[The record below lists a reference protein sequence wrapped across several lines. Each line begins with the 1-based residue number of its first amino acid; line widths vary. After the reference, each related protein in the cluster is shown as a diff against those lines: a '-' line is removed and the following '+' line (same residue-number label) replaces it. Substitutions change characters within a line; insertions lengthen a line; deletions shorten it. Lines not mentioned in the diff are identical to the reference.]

1 MILNSI
7 FKDTVVVREDTE
19 FVNCEFSGGTTPK
32 QKGVFGV
39 DVEGNAS
46 IKLSGCKFANKGY
59 SAVYMNTS
67 GSIEISGCEF
77 DCTGLYNPIEG
88 ASHSA
93 GGALTKVKIEDNVM
107 RGICGNNYI
116 NVYHFADN
124 AVVDVNN
131 VKVVGMKQESEVIR
145 ISNLNSNP
153 ATINVRNLSYAY
165 DMSTPFSEMW
175 TATFLAQDYSK
186 DKTQNFK
193 NINLNVSGLTLNGQ
207 KVTDKDS
214 LPIGRLIVGCDN
226 DSNEITDNLPKIA
239 FSA

>member
-19 FVNCEFSGGTTPK
+19 FVNCEFSGGTIPK

-59 SAVYMNTS
+59 SAVYVNTS
-67 GSIEISGCEF
+67 GTVEITGCEF

-88 ASHSA
+88 ASSTTSA
-93 GGALTKVKIEDNVM
+93 PLTKVKIEDNVM
-107 RGICGNNYI
+107 RGVCGNNYI

-131 VKVVGMKQESEVIR
+131 VKVVGMKQESEVVR
-145 ISNLNSNP
+145 ISNLTSNP

>member
-7 FKDTVVVREDTE
+7 FKDTVVVKKDTE

-59 SAVYMNTS
+59 SAVYVNTS
-67 GSIEISGCEF
+67 GTVEITGCEF

-88 ASHSA
+88 ASSA
-93 GGALTKVKIEDNVM
+93 TGAPLTKVKIEDNVM

-131 VKVVGMKQESEVIR
+131 VKVVGMKQESEVVR

-165 DMSTPFSEMW
+165 DMSTQFSEMW
-175 TATFLAQDYSK
+175 TATFLTQDYSK

>member
-59 SAVYMNTS
+59 SAVYVNTS
-67 GSIEISGCEF
+67 GTVEITGCEF

-88 ASHSA
+88 ASSTT
-93 GGALTKVKIEDNVM
+93 GAPLTEVKIEDNVM

-116 NVYHFADN
+116 NVYYFADN

-131 VKVVGMKQESEVIR
+131 VKVVGMKQESEVVR
-145 ISNLNSNP
+145 ISNLTSNP

-165 DMSTPFSEMW
+165 DMSTQFSEMW

>member
-39 DVEGNAS
+39 DVEGTAS

-67 GSIEISGCEF
+67 GTIEITGCEF

-88 ASHSA
+88 AS
-93 GGALTKVKIEDNVM
+93 GTTGAPLTEVKIEDNVM

-116 NVYHFADN
+116 NLYHFSDN
-124 AVVDVNN
+124 AVVDINN
-131 VKVVGMKQESEVIR
+131 IKVVGMKQESEVVR
-145 ISNLNSNP
+145 MSNLNSNP

-165 DMSTPFSEMW
+165 DMSTPFSELW

-207 KVTDKDS
+207 KVTDKDN

>member
-32 QKGVFGV
+32 QKGVSGV

-59 SAVYMNTS
+59 SAVYVNTS
-67 GSIEISGCEF
+67 GTVEITGCEF

-88 ASHSA
+88 ASSTS
-93 GGALTKVKIEDNVM
+93 GAPLTKVKIEDNVM

-131 VKVVGMKQESEVIR
+131 VKVVGMKQESEVVR

-226 DSNEITDNLPKIA
+226 GSNEITDNLPKIA

>member
-7 FKDTVVVREDTE
+7 FKDTVVVKKDTE

-39 DVEGNAS
+39 AVEGNAS
-46 IKLSGCKFANKGY
+46 AKFSGCKFANKGY

-67 GSIEISGCEF
+67 GPVDITGCEF
-77 DCTGLYNPIEG
+77 DCTGLYNPVEG
-88 ASHSA
+88 ASDSK
-93 GGALTKVKIEDNVM
+93 GAPLTKVKVEDSVM

-124 AVVDVNN
+124 AVVDIDN
-131 VKVVGMKQESEVIR
+131 VKVVGMKQESEVVR
-145 ISNLNSNP
+145 ISNLTSNP

-207 KVTDKDS
+207 KVTDKDN

>member
-7 FKDTVVVREDTE
+7 FKDTVVVKKDTE
-19 FVNCEFSGGTTPK
+19 FINCEFSGGTTPK
-32 QKGVFGV
+32 QNGVFGV
-39 DVEGNAS
+39 DIEGNAS

-59 SAVYMNTS
+59 SAVYVNTS
-67 GSIEISGCEF
+67 GTVEITGCEF

-88 ASHSA
+88 ASSTT
-93 GGALTKVKIEDNVM
+93 GAPLTKVKIEDNVM

-131 VKVVGMKQESEVIR
+131 VKVVGMKQESEVVR

-207 KVTDKDS
+207 KVTDKDN

-239 FSA
+239 FSV

>member
-19 FVNCEFSGGTTPK
+19 FVNCEFSGGTIPK

-59 SAVYMNTS
+59 SAVYVNTS
-67 GSIEISGCEF
+67 GTVEITGCEF

-88 ASHSA
+88 ASSTT
-93 GGALTKVKIEDNVM
+93 GAPLTKVKIEDNVM
-107 RGICGNNYI
+107 RGVCGNNYI
-116 NVYHFADN
+116 NVYYFADN

-131 VKVVGMKQESEVIR
+131 VKVVGMKQESEVVR
-145 ISNLNSNP
+145 ISNLTSNP

>member
-19 FVNCEFSGGTTPK
+19 FVNCEFSGGTIPK

-59 SAVYMNTS
+59 SAVYVNTS
-67 GSIEISGCEF
+67 GTVEITGCEF

-88 ASHSA
+88 ASSTT
-93 GGALTKVKIEDNVM
+93 GAPLTKVKIEDNVM

-131 VKVVGMKQESEVIR
+131 VKVVGMKQESEVVR

-165 DMSTPFSEMW
+165 DMSTQFSEMW
-175 TATFLAQDYSK
+175 TATFLVQDYSK

>member
-59 SAVYMNTS
+59 SAVYVNTS
-67 GSIEISGCEF
+67 GTVEITGCEF
-77 DCTGLYNPIEG
+77 DCTCLYNPIEG
-88 ASHSA
+88 ASSTT
-93 GGALTKVKIEDNVM
+93 GAPLTEVKIEDNVM

-124 AVVDVNN
+124 AVVDIDN
-131 VKVVGMKQESEVIR
+131 VKVVGMKQESEVVR

-226 DSNEITDNLPKIA
+226 DLNEITDNLPKIA

>member
-32 QKGVFGV
+32 QKGVYGV
-39 DVEGNAS
+39 GVEGNAS
-46 IKLSGCKFANKGY
+46 IKLSGCRFANKGY

-67 GSIEISGCEF
+67 GTIEITGCEF

-88 ASHSA
+88 AS
-93 GGALTKVKIEDNVM
+93 GTTGAPLTKVKIEDNVM

-124 AVVDVNN
+124 ATVDINN
-131 VKVVGMKQESEVIR
+131 VKVVGMKQESEVVR

-165 DMSTPFSEMW
+165 DMTTPFSEMW

-186 DKTQNFK
+186 DRSQNFK
-193 NINLNVSGLTLNGQ
+193 NINLNVSGLILNGQ
-207 KVTDKDS
+207 KVTDKDN

>member
-19 FVNCEFSGGTTPK
+19 FVNCEFSGGTIPK

-59 SAVYMNTS
+59 SAVYVNTS
-67 GSIEISGCEF
+67 GTVEITGCEF

-88 ASHSA
+88 ASSTT
-93 GGALTKVKIEDNVM
+93 GAPLTKVKIEDNVM
-107 RGICGNNYI
+107 RGVCGNNYI
-116 NVYHFADN
+116 NVYYFADN

-131 VKVVGMKQESEVIR
+131 VKVVGMKQESEVVR
-145 ISNLNSNP
+145 ISNLTSNP

-165 DMSTPFSEMW
+165 DMSTPFSEVW

>member
-59 SAVYMNTS
+59 SAVYVNTS
-67 GSIEISGCEF
+67 GTVEITGCEF

-88 ASHSA
+88 ASSTT
-93 GGALTKVKIEDNVM
+93 GAPLTEVKIEDNVM

-131 VKVVGMKQESEVIR
+131 VKVVGMKQESEVVR
-145 ISNLNSNP
+145 ISNLTSNP

-165 DMSTPFSEMW
+165 DMSTQFSEMW